1 MPRGIEWLW
10 DLERLLPPGNV
21 RTVFDVGANVG
32 QTTRAVLR
40 AFPTAAV
47 HAFEPV
53 RSTFESL
60 QAAVGGDPRV
70 RVNHGA
76 VSDHTGTVHIQ
87 VEAESYTS
95 HIVSDFATGA
105 ATIESVAAETLDRY
119 CERHLVERIEILKSD
134 TEGHDLQVLMGAR
147 RLFEQGRIDWVFV
160 EVTFEPQNPEQSAFG
175 PIDDWLQLHGMVPW
189 SFYDHCY
196 THGGRRLL
204 FCNVLFGRRVAG

>member
-32 QTTRAVLR
+32 QTTSAVR
-40 AFPTAAV
+40 RVFPTATV

-53 RSTFESL
+53 RSTFASL
-60 QAAVGGDPRV
+60 RAAVSGDQRV
-70 RVNHGA
+70 QVNHGA
-76 VSDHTGTVHIQ
+76 VSDRIGTVHIQ

-95 HIVSDFATGA
+95 HVVSDFATGT
-105 ATIESVAAETLDRY
+105 ATIESVAADTLDLY
-119 CERHLVERIEILKSD
+119 CERHAVERIEILKSD
-134 TEGHDLQVLMGAR
+134 TEGHDLQVLMGAE
-147 RLFEQGRIDWVFV
+147 RLFDEGRIDWVFV
-160 EVTFEPQNPEQSAFG
+160 EVTFDTQNPEHSAFG
-175 PIDDWLQLHGMVPW
+175 PIYDWLQLRGMVPW

-196 THGGRRLL
+196 THAGHRLL